1 MKFTIKRRKLGSAEL
16 RELKARSSALQ
27 DLALLAAY
35 SGLNL
40 SAIHGILRGVAVIEA
55 FILILCALIPWF
67 FSTLSHVTGY
77 VFSRGV
83 RSKLLANLFIT
94 SDATNLAVCVITSYF
109 QLSPSS
115 PARPD
120 MLIRQLETGALGFWG
135 FLLLAVLGKAG
146 LIYSLIV
153 IPMFT
158 GAILIL
164 MEVKRRPVLGVY

>member
-1 MKFTIKRRKLGSAEL
+1 
-16 RELKARSSALQ
+16 
-27 DLALLAAY
+27 
-35 SGLNL
+35 
-40 SAIHGILRGVAVIEA
+40 
-55 FILILCALIPWF
+55 
-67 FSTLSHVTGY
+67 
-77 VFSRGV
+77 
-83 RSKLLANLFIT
+83 
-94 SDATNLAVCVITSYF
+94 
-109 QLSPSS
+109 
-115 PARPD
+115 